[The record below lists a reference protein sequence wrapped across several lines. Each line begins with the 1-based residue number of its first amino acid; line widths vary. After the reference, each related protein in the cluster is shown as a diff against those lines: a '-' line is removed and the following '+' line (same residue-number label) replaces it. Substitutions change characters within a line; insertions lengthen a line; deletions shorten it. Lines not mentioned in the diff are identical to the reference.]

1 MTIAIVENNTLVVTV
16 GSYATSITAASI
28 TSSFD
33 ALSHFPER
41 RAAGELSDLAIRIN
55 TFGDYV
61 DELAAREDVAAAS
74 MPWTKSR
81 CSPFSMW
88 RSPAHSGR
96 RRAVA

>member
-1 MTIAIVENNTLVVTV
+1 MTIAIVENSTLVVTV
-16 GSYATSITAASI
+16 GSYATRITAASI

-55 TFGDYV
+55 AFGDYV
-61 DELAAREDVAAAS
+61 DSSPLGRVSRPAS

-81 CSPFSMW
+81 LSPSSMW

-96 RRAVA
+96 RRAAA